1 MKNKKYILI
10 ALAIIGIALGIIE
23 HRAAFVYSIVGLF
36 LLMSVQF
43 SVMFRGKPSWILMGG
58 NPTLKLNSDE
68 KPVAL
73 IGLVMLVSG
82 MGTFFIKVA
91 ILSYAL

>member
-1 MKNKKYILI
+1 
-10 ALAIIGIALGIIE
+10 
-23 HRAAFVYSIVGLF
+23 
-36 LLMSVQF
+36 
-43 SVMFRGKPSWILMGG
+43 MGG
-58 NPTLKLNSDE
+58 NPTLKLNRDE

-73 IGLVMLVSG
+73 IGLVMVVSG